1 MKKNNT
7 KKILSQIDQLLKK
20 NACNCTLQAL
30 SLLLPSKFTNQK
42 SKYKIKT
49 DFD

>member
-1 MKKNNT
+1 MKKNN
-7 KKILSQIDQLLKK
+7 KILTQIDQLLKK

-30 SLLLPSKFTNQK
+30 SLLLPSKFISQK
-42 SKYKIKT
+42 SKYRIKA